1 MTSQGRSFYTPT
13 ILEIGEGV
21 IRQLEDLLIK
31 HDLHDVVLF
40 LDEYTN
46 EKFAPGIVESFTS
59 IKIETQVLPVKNDI
73 HDLISLAFKM
83 RNYDAVL
90 SLGGGA
96 IIDFGK
102 YIAFTRK
109 LPFISIPTSASN
121 DGFAS
126 SSCSLQVNN
135 KKTTVPAKIPFGIIV
150 DLDIIRTA
158 PKQLILAG
166 VGDLMSNI
174 TALYD
179 WSFEEK
185 HGVDNQDAFAVML
198 SKKGVN
204 SFVRTPMS
212 DVKDPIF
219 LKELVSS
226 MTMGGIATEISGT
239 SAPISGS
246 EHLISH
252 ALDKLSKNPQMHGVQ
267 VGIAT
272 YLMALVQDH
281 RYERLRKVFQRT
293 GFFEYVKT
301 LRLDKE
307 EYKQAI
313 DLAPTIKPARYT
325 YLHEEAYR
333 EKAKRKLD
341 EDMILCEIFG
351 RKNHE

>member
-1 MTSQGRSFYTPT
+1 MTNQGRSFYSPT

-21 IRQLEDLLIK
+21 IQQLEVLLLKYELKNVI
-31 HDLHDVVLF
+31 LF

-46 EKFAPGIVESFTS
+46 EHFAPIILASCKEVE
-59 IKIETQVLPVKNDI
+59 IKTEVLPTKMTI
-73 HDLISLAFKM
+73 HDLISLSFQM
-83 RNYDAVL
+83 NNHDAVL
-90 SLGGGA
+90 ALGGGA

-102 YIAFTRK
+102 YIAFVRK

-150 DLDIIRTA
+150 DLEIIRTA
-158 PKQLILAG
+158 PNSLILAG

-179 WSFEEK
+179 WNFEEQ
-185 HGVDNQDAFAVML
+185 HGVSNVDAFAAML

-204 SFVRTPMS
+204 SFVRTPMT
-212 DVKDPIF
+212 DIKNPIF

-226 MTMGGIATEISGT
+226 MTMGGIATEIGGS

-252 ALDKLSKNPQMHGVQ
+252 ALDKISKHPQMHGVQ
-267 VGIAT
+267 VGVAT
-272 YLMALVQDH
+272 YLMALVQEH
-281 RYERLRKVFQRT
+281 RYERIRKVFQRT

-301 LRLDKE
+301 LRLEVE
-307 EYKQAI
+307 EYKEAI
-313 DLAPTIKPARYT
+313 DLAPKIKPSRFT
-325 YLHEEAYR
+325 YLHDDIYR
-333 EKAKRKLD
+333 EKAKRLLR
-341 EDMILCEIFG
+341 EDSILAELFQG
-351 RKNHE
+351 GQ

>member
-1 MTSQGRSFYTPT
+1 MTNQGRSFNTPT

-21 IRQLEDLLIK
+21 IQQLEALLKKDELKNVI
-31 HDLHDVVLF
+31 LF

-46 EKFAPGIVESFTS
+46 EHFAPNILESFTTVK
-59 IKIETQVLPVKNDI
+59 IKAQVLPSKLDI
-73 HDLISLAFKM
+73 HELISLAFQM
-83 RNYDAVL
+83 GNYDAVL
-90 SLGGGA
+90 ALGGGA

-150 DLDIIRTA
+150 DLDIIGTA
-158 PKQLILAG
+158 PKPLILAG

-185 HGVDNQDAFAVML
+185 HGVGNVDAFAAML

-212 DVKDPIF
+212 DVKNPIF

-293 GFFEYVKT
+293 GFFDYVKT
-301 LRLDKE
+301 LSLDKE

-313 DLAPTIKPARYT
+313 DLAPQIKPSRFT

-333 EKAKRKLD
+333 KKAKIMLD
-341 EDMILCEIFG
+341 EDPILTDLFI
-351 RKNHE
+351 RH

>member
-1 MTSQGRSFYTPT
+1 MMNQGRSFNAPA

-21 IRQLEDLLIK
+21 IQELEVHLKKYEFMKII
-31 HDLHDVVLF
+31 LF
-40 LDEYTN
+40 LDDYTN
-46 EKFAPGIVESFTS
+46 KHFAPGILESFITV
-59 IKIETQVLPVKNDI
+59 KIETEVLPAKMDI
-73 HDLISLAFKM
+73 HELISIAFKM
-83 RNYDAVL
+83 SNYDAIL
-90 SLGGGA
+90 ALGGGA

-109 LPFISIPTSASN
+109 IPFISIPTSASN

-135 KKTTVPAKIPFGIIV
+135 KKTTVPTKIPFGIIV

-158 PKQLILAG
+158 TKHLILAG

-185 HGVDNQDAFAVML
+185 HGVANVDAFAAML

-212 DVKDPIF
+212 DVEQPIF

-252 ALDKLSKNPQMHGVQ
+252 ALDKISKKPQMHGVQ
-267 VGIAT
+267 VGIST
-272 YLMALVQDH
+272 YLMALVQEH
-281 RYERLRKVFQRT
+281 RYERVGKVFQRT
-293 GFFEYVKT
+293 GFFDYVKK
-301 LRLDKE
+301 LGLDKE

-313 DLAPTIKPARYT
+313 DLSPEIKPNRYT
-325 YLHEEAYR
+325 YLHEKSYR
-333 EKAKRKLD
+333 DIAKKLLD
-341 EDMILCEIFG
+341 EDPILREIFE
-351 RKNHE
+351 K